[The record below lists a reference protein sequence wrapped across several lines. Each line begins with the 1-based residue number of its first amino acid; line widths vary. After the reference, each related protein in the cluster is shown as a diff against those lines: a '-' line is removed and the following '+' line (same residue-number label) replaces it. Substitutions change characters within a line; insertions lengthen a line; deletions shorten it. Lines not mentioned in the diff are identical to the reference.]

1 MSDLPGTVKEPKALS
16 DASSTLQRPVI
27 LINGMGSN
35 FDSLWRRNGW
45 VDKLQAAGR
54 TVIGVDLPGHG
65 ASKDA
70 VGRDAADLILD
81 EAAKHGSVDA
91 IGFSAGAWAL
101 LLAASER
108 QDLFERI
115 AVLGAAD
122 AVLTGGMH
130 TEAMNQPLIDG
141 LRSAEP
147 TDNPMLTLLRGVIAD
162 AGNDPEAVAGYLASS
177 KRFVTVEG
185 LSLITADALVIDG
198 SADGAGQSE
207 LVAKAIPEAERV
219 TIEGA
224 DHFDIPS
231 ITQCALGE
239 QRHRVIS
246 EQPGH
251 AATTFR
257 IWHRHRGHRHNR
269 FTDDTKRR
277 PTRRQYLQIRAA
289 AQQGGRQRR
298 NLIEQM
304 FTVVQHQQQMAA
316 RQRVDQRLQGIP
328 RVLTGYTQRSQDGLG
343 QQCWIRQFCEFDEP
357 HTVRIGAPAVPCHPL
372 CHACLADSTDT
383 GQSD

>member
-1 MSDLPGTVKEPKALS
+1 MSDLPGTVKATKALS
-16 DASSTLQRPVI
+16 EASAALQRPVI

-101 LLAASER
+101 LLAASEQ

-115 AVLGAAD
+115 AVLAAAD

-130 TEAMNQPLIDG
+130 TQAMNQPLIDG

-147 TDNPMLTLLRGVIAD
+147 TDDPMLTLLRGVIAD
-162 AGNDPEAVAGYLASS
+162 AGNDAKAIAGYLASS

-185 LSLITADALVIDG
+185 LSHITADALVVDG
-198 SADGAGQSE
+198 TADGAGQSE
-207 LVAKAIPEAERV
+207 LVAKTIPEAERV

-231 ITQCALGE
+231 ITQCLD
-239 QRHRVIS
+239 V
-246 EQPGH
+246 
-251 AATTFR
+251 
-257 IWHRHRGHRHNR
+257 
-269 FTDDTKRR
+269 
-277 PTRRQYLQIRAA
+277 
-289 AQQGGRQRR
+289 
-298 NLIEQM
+298 
-304 FTVVQHQQQMAA
+304 TVSF
-316 RQRVDQRLQGIP
+316 IN
-328 RVLTGYTQRSQDGLG
+328 SDG
-343 QQCWIRQFCEFDEP
+343 
-357 HTVRIGAPAVPCHPL
+357 
-372 CHACLADSTDT
+372 
-383 GQSD
+383 

>member
-1 MSDLPGTVKEPKALS
+1 MSDLPGTVKATKALS
-16 DASSTLQRPVI
+16 DTSAALQRPVV

-81 EAAKHGSVDA
+81 EAATHGSVDA

-101 LLAASER
+101 LLAASEQ

-115 AVLGAAD
+115 AVLAAAD

-162 AGNDPEAVAGYLASS
+162 AGNDPKAVAGYLASS

-198 SADGAGQSE
+198 STDGAGQSE
-207 LVAKAIPEAERV
+207 LVAKTIPEAEHV

-231 ITQCALGE
+231 ITQCLD
-239 QRHRVIS
+239 V
-246 EQPGH
+246 
-251 AATTFR
+251 
-257 IWHRHRGHRHNR
+257 
-269 FTDDTKRR
+269 
-277 PTRRQYLQIRAA
+277 
-289 AQQGGRQRR
+289 
-298 NLIEQM
+298 
-304 FTVVQHQQQMAA
+304 TVSF
-316 RQRVDQRLQGIP
+316 IN
-328 RVLTGYTQRSQDGLG
+328 SDG
-343 QQCWIRQFCEFDEP
+343 
-357 HTVRIGAPAVPCHPL
+357 
-372 CHACLADSTDT
+372 
-383 GQSD
+383 